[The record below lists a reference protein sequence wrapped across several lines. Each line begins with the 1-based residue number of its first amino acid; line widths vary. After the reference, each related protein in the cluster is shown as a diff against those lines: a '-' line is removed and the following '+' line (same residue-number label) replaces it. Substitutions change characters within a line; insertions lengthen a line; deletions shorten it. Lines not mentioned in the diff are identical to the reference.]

1 MMRKIIFTIS
11 TFILSL
17 LTMMFSSCGEAEF
30 EYSSAPCYLIID
42 NSLHHD
48 ATLASA
54 LTQYSGTYVTIA
66 ITTKS
71 GARYFSFT
79 NNVGKHTESIFNAYD
94 ERRSLL
100 LGYNGGLIVG
110 YGNSIDGVLYAY
122 DRECP
127 NCYDLT
133 GTPIAGELTT
143 DAYNLYDA
151 DGKLCSIGYCY
162 ECYGIIVNE
171 DLLAKAGYQLS
182 DITNFETLKAVAED
196 IHARASELGFDA
208 FTSSSMSDDSSWRF
222 TGHLANLEY
231 YYESGDDP
239 GQDRTDHRRCR
250 SEPPTPRSRSDRTQ
264 PCPRRTR

>member
-54 LTQYSGTYVTIA
+54 LTQYSGTYVTIT

-94 ERRSLL
+94 
-100 LGYNGGLIVG
+100 
-110 YGNSIDGVLYAY
+110 
-122 DRECP
+122 RECP
-127 NCYDLT
+127 NCFDPNMLPLKSRPLSVSENGIAKCGYCKRQYDLNNGGFISNGDKGKKLTRYSCHAT
-133 GTPIAGELTT
+133 GA
-143 DAYNLYDA
+143 
-151 DGKLCSIGYCY
+151 
-162 ECYGIIVNE
+162 YGILTVN
-171 DLLAKAGYQLS
+171 
-182 DITNFETLKAVAED
+182 
-196 IHARASELGFDA
+196 
-208 FTSSSMSDDSSWRF
+208 
-222 TGHLANLEY
+222 
-231 YYESGDDP
+231 
-239 GQDRTDHRRCR
+239 
-250 SEPPTPRSRSDRTQ
+250 
-264 PCPRRTR
+264 

>member
-11 TFILSL
+11 TFILTL

-54 LTQYSGTYVTIA
+54 LTQYSGIYVTIT

-110 YGNSIDGVLYAY
+110 FGNSVDGILYAY

-127 NCYDLT
+127 NCFDPNMLPLKSRPLSVSENGIAKCGYCKRQYDLNNGGFISYGGKGKKLTRYSCHAT
-133 GTPIAGELTT
+133 GA
-143 DAYNLYDA
+143 
-151 DGKLCSIGYCY
+151 
-162 ECYGIIVNE
+162 YGILTVN
-171 DLLAKAGYQLS
+171 
-182 DITNFETLKAVAED
+182 
-196 IHARASELGFDA
+196 
-208 FTSSSMSDDSSWRF
+208 
-222 TGHLANLEY
+222 
-231 YYESGDDP
+231 
-239 GQDRTDHRRCR
+239 
-250 SEPPTPRSRSDRTQ
+250 
-264 PCPRRTR
+264 

>member
-42 NSLHHD
+42 NSLHQD

-54 LTQYSGTYVTIA
+54 LTQYSGTYVTIT
-66 ITTKS
+66 IITKS

-94 ERRSLL
+94 ERRSLI

-110 YGNSIDGVLYAY
+110 YGNSIDAILYAF

-127 NCYDLT
+127 NCFDPNMLPLKSRPLSVSEN
-133 GTPIAGELTT
+133 GIATCSYCKRQ
-143 DAYNLYDA
+143 YNLNIGGFICKGDK
-151 DGKLCSIGYCY
+151 GKKMTKYNCPPTKP
-162 ECYGIIVNE
+162 YGILSVN
-171 DLLAKAGYQLS
+171 
-182 DITNFETLKAVAED
+182 
-196 IHARASELGFDA
+196 
-208 FTSSSMSDDSSWRF
+208 
-222 TGHLANLEY
+222 
-231 YYESGDDP
+231 
-239 GQDRTDHRRCR
+239 
-250 SEPPTPRSRSDRTQ
+250 
-264 PCPRRTR
+264 

>member
-11 TFILSL
+11 TFILTL
-17 LTMMFSSCGEAEF
+17 LTATFASCGEAEF

-54 LTQYSGTYVTIA
+54 LTQYSGTYVTIT

-110 YGNSIDGVLYAY
+110 FGNSVDGILYAY

-127 NCYDLT
+127 NCFDPNMLPLKSRPLSVSENGIAKCSYCKRQYDLNNGGFISNGDKGKKLTRYSCHAT
-133 GTPIAGELTT
+133 GA
-143 DAYNLYDA
+143 
-151 DGKLCSIGYCY
+151 
-162 ECYGIIVNE
+162 YGILTVN
-171 DLLAKAGYQLS
+171 
-182 DITNFETLKAVAED
+182 
-196 IHARASELGFDA
+196 
-208 FTSSSMSDDSSWRF
+208 
-222 TGHLANLEY
+222 
-231 YYESGDDP
+231 
-239 GQDRTDHRRCR
+239 
-250 SEPPTPRSRSDRTQ
+250 
-264 PCPRRTR
+264 

>member
-42 NSLHHD
+42 NSLHQD

-54 LTQYSGTYVTIA
+54 LTQYSGTYVTIT
-66 ITTKS
+66 IITKS

-94 ERRSLL
+94 ERHSLI

-110 YGNSIDGVLYAY
+110 YGNSIDGILYAF

-127 NCYDLT
+127 NCFDPNMLPLKSRPLSVSEN
-133 GTPIAGELTT
+133 GIATCSYCKRQ
-143 DAYNLYDA
+143 YNLNIGGFICKGDK
-151 DGKLCSIGYCY
+151 GKKMTKYNCPPTKP
-162 ECYGIIVNE
+162 YGILSVN
-171 DLLAKAGYQLS
+171 
-182 DITNFETLKAVAED
+182 
-196 IHARASELGFDA
+196 
-208 FTSSSMSDDSSWRF
+208 
-222 TGHLANLEY
+222 
-231 YYESGDDP
+231 
-239 GQDRTDHRRCR
+239 
-250 SEPPTPRSRSDRTQ
+250 
-264 PCPRRTR
+264 

>member
-11 TFILSL
+11 TLILSL

-54 LTQYSGTYVTIA
+54 LTQYSGTYVTIT

-110 YGNSIDGVLYAY
+110 FGNSVDGILYAY

-127 NCYDLT
+127 NCFDPNMLPLKSRPLSVSENGIAKCGYCKRQYDLNNGGFISNGDKGKKLIRYSCHAT
-133 GTPIAGELTT
+133 GA
-143 DAYNLYDA
+143 
-151 DGKLCSIGYCY
+151 
-162 ECYGIIVNE
+162 YGILTVN
-171 DLLAKAGYQLS
+171 
-182 DITNFETLKAVAED
+182 
-196 IHARASELGFDA
+196 
-208 FTSSSMSDDSSWRF
+208 
-222 TGHLANLEY
+222 
-231 YYESGDDP
+231 
-239 GQDRTDHRRCR
+239 
-250 SEPPTPRSRSDRTQ
+250 
-264 PCPRRTR
+264 

>member
-42 NSLHHD
+42 NSLHQD

-54 LTQYSGTYVTIA
+54 LTQYSGTYVTIT
-66 ITTKS
+66 IITKS

-94 ERRSLL
+94 ERRSLI

-110 YGNSIDGVLYAY
+110 YGNSIDGILYAF

-127 NCYDLT
+127 NCFDPNMLPLKSRPLSVSEN
-133 GTPIAGELTT
+133 GIATCSYCKRQ
-143 DAYNLYDA
+143 YNLNIGGFICKCDK
-151 DGKLCSIGYCY
+151 GKKMTKYNCPPTKP
-162 ECYGIIVNE
+162 YGILSVN
-171 DLLAKAGYQLS
+171 
-182 DITNFETLKAVAED
+182 
-196 IHARASELGFDA
+196 
-208 FTSSSMSDDSSWRF
+208 
-222 TGHLANLEY
+222 
-231 YYESGDDP
+231 
-239 GQDRTDHRRCR
+239 
-250 SEPPTPRSRSDRTQ
+250 
-264 PCPRRTR
+264 

>member
-11 TFILSL
+11 TFILTL

-54 LTQYSGTYVTIA
+54 LTQYSGTYVTIT
-66 ITTKS
+66 IITKS

-110 YGNSIDGVLYAY
+110 FGNSVDGILYAY

-127 NCYDLT
+127 NCFDPNMLPLKSRPLSVSENGIAKCGYCKRQYDLNNGGFISNGDKGKKLTRYSCHAT
-133 GTPIAGELTT
+133 GA
-143 DAYNLYDA
+143 
-151 DGKLCSIGYCY
+151 
-162 ECYGIIVNE
+162 YGILTVN
-171 DLLAKAGYQLS
+171 
-182 DITNFETLKAVAED
+182 
-196 IHARASELGFDA
+196 
-208 FTSSSMSDDSSWRF
+208 
-222 TGHLANLEY
+222 
-231 YYESGDDP
+231 
-239 GQDRTDHRRCR
+239 
-250 SEPPTPRSRSDRTQ
+250 
-264 PCPRRTR
+264 

>member
-11 TFILSL
+11 TFIMSL

-54 LTQYSGTYVTIA
+54 LTQYSGTYVTIT
-66 ITTKS
+66 IITKS

-94 ERRSLL
+94 ERRCLL

-110 YGNSIDGVLYAY
+110 FGNSVDGILYAY

-127 NCYDLT
+127 NCFDPNMLSLKSRPLSVSENGIAKCGYCKRQYDLNNGGFISNGDKGKKLTRYSCHAT
-133 GTPIAGELTT
+133 GA
-143 DAYNLYDA
+143 
-151 DGKLCSIGYCY
+151 
-162 ECYGIIVNE
+162 YGILTVN
-171 DLLAKAGYQLS
+171 
-182 DITNFETLKAVAED
+182 
-196 IHARASELGFDA
+196 
-208 FTSSSMSDDSSWRF
+208 
-222 TGHLANLEY
+222 
-231 YYESGDDP
+231 
-239 GQDRTDHRRCR
+239 
-250 SEPPTPRSRSDRTQ
+250 
-264 PCPRRTR
+264 

>member
-42 NSLHHD
+42 NSLHQD

-54 LTQYSGTYVTIA
+54 LTQYSGTYVTIT
-66 ITTKS
+66 IITKS

-94 ERRSLL
+94 ERRSLI

-110 YGNSIDGVLYAY
+110 YGNSIDGILYAF

-127 NCYDLT
+127 NCFDPNMLQLKSRPLSVSEN
-133 GTPIAGELTT
+133 GIATCSYCKRQ
-143 DAYNLYDA
+143 YNLNIGGFICKGDK
-151 DGKLCSIGYCY
+151 GKKMTKYNCPPTKP
-162 ECYGIIVNE
+162 YGILSVN
-171 DLLAKAGYQLS
+171 
-182 DITNFETLKAVAED
+182 
-196 IHARASELGFDA
+196 
-208 FTSSSMSDDSSWRF
+208 
-222 TGHLANLEY
+222 
-231 YYESGDDP
+231 
-239 GQDRTDHRRCR
+239 
-250 SEPPTPRSRSDRTQ
+250 
-264 PCPRRTR
+264 

>member
-11 TFILSL
+11 TFILTL

-30 EYSSAPCYLIID
+30 EYSSAPCYLSID

-54 LTQYSGTYVTIA
+54 LTQYSGTYVTIT

-100 LGYNGGLIVG
+100 LGYNGELIVG
-110 YGNSIDGVLYAY
+110 FGNSVDGILYAY

-127 NCYDLT
+127 NCFDPNMLPLKSRPLSVSENGIAKCGYCKRQYDLNNGGFISNGDKGKKLTRYSCHAT
-133 GTPIAGELTT
+133 GA
-143 DAYNLYDA
+143 
-151 DGKLCSIGYCY
+151 
-162 ECYGIIVNE
+162 YGILTVN
-171 DLLAKAGYQLS
+171 
-182 DITNFETLKAVAED
+182 
-196 IHARASELGFDA
+196 
-208 FTSSSMSDDSSWRF
+208 
-222 TGHLANLEY
+222 
-231 YYESGDDP
+231 
-239 GQDRTDHRRCR
+239 
-250 SEPPTPRSRSDRTQ
+250 
-264 PCPRRTR
+264 

>member
-42 NSLHHD
+42 NSLHQD

-54 LTQYSGTYVTIA
+54 LTQYSGTYVTIT
-66 ITTKS
+66 IITKS

-94 ERRSLL
+94 ERRSLI

-110 YGNSIDGVLYAY
+110 YGNSIDGILYAF

-127 NCYDLT
+127 NCFDPNMLT
-133 GTPIAGELTT
+133 LKSRPLSVSENGIATCSYCKRQ
-143 DAYNLYDA
+143 YNLNIGGFICKGDK
-151 DGKLCSIGYCY
+151 GKKMTKYNCPPTKP
-162 ECYGIIVNE
+162 YGILSVN
-171 DLLAKAGYQLS
+171 
-182 DITNFETLKAVAED
+182 
-196 IHARASELGFDA
+196 
-208 FTSSSMSDDSSWRF
+208 
-222 TGHLANLEY
+222 
-231 YYESGDDP
+231 
-239 GQDRTDHRRCR
+239 
-250 SEPPTPRSRSDRTQ
+250 
-264 PCPRRTR
+264 

>member
-11 TFILSL
+11 TFILTL

-54 LTQYSGTYVTIA
+54 LTPYSGTYVTIT

-71 GARYFSFT
+71 VARYFSFT

-100 LGYNGGLIVG
+100 LGYNGGLLAG
-110 YGNSIDGVLYAY
+110 FGNSVDGILYAY

-127 NCYDLT
+127 NCFDPNMLPLKSRPLSVSENGIAKCGYCKRQYDLNNGGFISNGDKGKKLTRYSCHAT
-133 GTPIAGELTT
+133 GA
-143 DAYNLYDA
+143 
-151 DGKLCSIGYCY
+151 
-162 ECYGIIVNE
+162 YGILTVN
-171 DLLAKAGYQLS
+171 
-182 DITNFETLKAVAED
+182 
-196 IHARASELGFDA
+196 
-208 FTSSSMSDDSSWRF
+208 
-222 TGHLANLEY
+222 
-231 YYESGDDP
+231 
-239 GQDRTDHRRCR
+239 
-250 SEPPTPRSRSDRTQ
+250 
-264 PCPRRTR
+264 